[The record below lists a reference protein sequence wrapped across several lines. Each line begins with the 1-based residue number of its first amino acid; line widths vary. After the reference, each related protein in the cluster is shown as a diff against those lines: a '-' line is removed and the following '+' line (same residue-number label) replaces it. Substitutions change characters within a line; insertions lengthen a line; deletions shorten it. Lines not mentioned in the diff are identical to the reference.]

1 VSVRFVLVE
10 PQSAGNVGAAARA
23 LKNLGFAELHLV
35 APQCDPRSGEARAL
49 AVDAENILDA
59 AKVHASLDEAL
70 AGALT
75 VVGTSARTGKQRRP
89 HHRLDAFGDTLARL
103 AAAGPLAAVFGRE
116 AHGLSD
122 AELDRCTHLV
132 HFAASSDYPSFNL
145 AQSVLLVAYTLR
157 LAVEARAARESPSM
171 SLEKDAPA
179 DHGSRE
185 AMFAHLEAALRA
197 IGYLH
202 EDTAEP
208 MMRRLR
214 RFFGR
219 AETTAGEAALFRG
232 IARQTL
238 WAARRAGLP
247 VPAEAGPIDDALNPL
262 DLP

>member
-1 VSVRFVLVE
+1 MSVRFVLVE

-49 AVDAENILDA
+49 AVDAGNILDA
-59 AKVHASLDEAL
+59 ARVHGTLDEAL

-89 HHRLDAFGDTLARL
+89 HHRLDTFGADLARL
-103 AAAGPLAAVFGRE
+103 AEAGPLAAVFGRE

-157 LAVEARAARESPSM
+157 LALEAPPKP
-171 SLEKDAPA
+171 LEEDAPA

-238 WAARRAGLP
+238 WAARQANLP
-247 VPAEAGPIDDALNPL
+247 VPEDPLDTL

>member
-23 LKNLGFAELHLV
+23 LKNLGFSALHLV
-35 APQCDPRSGEARAL
+35 APQCDPRSSEARAL
-49 AVDAENILDA
+49 AVDAWD
-59 AKVHASLDEAL
+59 VLDEVRVHPGLDDAL
-70 AGALT
+70 QGMRT
-75 VVGTSARTGKQRRP
+75 VVGTSARVGKQRRP
-89 HHRLDAFGDTLARL
+89 HYRLDAFAPDLARL

-116 AHGLSD
+116 AHGLTD

-132 HFAASSDYPSFNL
+132 HFVASPEYPSFNL
-145 AQSVLLVAYTLR
+145 AQSVLLMAYTLR
-157 LAVEARAARESPSM
+157 LG
-171 SLEKDAPA
+171 LEVPPPPPQEEAPA

-185 AMFAHLEAALRA
+185 AMLAHLEDALRA

-202 EDTAEP
+202 EDTAVP

-219 AETTAGEAALFRG
+219 AELTAGEVAIFRG
-232 IARQTL
+232 IARQIL
-238 WAARRAGLP
+238 WAAGQ
-247 VPAEAGPIDDALNPL
+247 AELTEREMPPRDALDTL

>member
-1 VSVRFVLVE
+1 MSVRFVLVE
-10 PQSAGNVGAAARA
+10 PQSAGNLGSAARA
-23 LKNLGFAELHLV
+23 LKNLGFSALHLV
-35 APQCDPRSGEARAL
+35 APRCDPRSLEARAL
-49 AVDAENILDA
+49 AVDAWDL
-59 AKVHASLDEAL
+59 LDEAKVQDTL
-70 AGALT
+70 DDALQGMRT

-89 HHRLDAFGDTLARL
+89 HHRLDAFAPDLARL

-132 HFAASSDYPSFNL
+132 HIAASPDYPSFNL
-145 AQSVLLVAYTLR
+145 AQAVLLVAYTLR
-157 LAVEARAARESPSM
+157 LGLDTAPPPGEEEAS
-171 SLEKDAPA
+171 A

-185 AMFAHLEAALRA
+185 AMLAHLEDALRA

-202 EDTAEP
+202 EDTAVP

-219 AETTAGEAALFRG
+219 AELTAGEAAIFRG
-232 IARQTL
+232 IARQVL
-238 WAARRAGLP
+238 WAAGQAKLTGDTPPR
-247 VPAEAGPIDDALNPL
+247 DALDTL